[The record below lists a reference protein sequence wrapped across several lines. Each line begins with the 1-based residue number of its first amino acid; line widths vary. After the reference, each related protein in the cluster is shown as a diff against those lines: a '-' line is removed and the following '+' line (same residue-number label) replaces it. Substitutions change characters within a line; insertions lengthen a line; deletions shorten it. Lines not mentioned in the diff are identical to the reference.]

1 MWFHNY
7 ISSDFFHSKKKNLV
21 GIKDTT
27 CSVVAFKSDKRIYFV
42 CLSLANLFLQ
52 WDSLLRFVQFKDLWW
67 PSRQRKFKSF
77 NLFASFRWN
86 LNKVSMKVSSQKKEL
101 LPYINFGRN
110 NQLSDYRW
118 LYMYVFLESLDLNVM
133 EELMFTYFTIHAF
146 CGVHQQETSSWLI
159 DFEYKHQYWKICV
172 HLIFR
177 IVDWR

>member
-7 ISSDFFHSKKKNLV
+7 ISSDFFHSQKKHLV

-67 PSRQRKFKSF
+67 PSTQRKFKSF

-101 LPYINFGRN
+101 IPYINFGRN

-118 LYMYVFLESLDLNVM
+118 LYMIVCVFGVSRFKCHGRINVYI
-133 EELMFTYFTIHAF
+133 LHDPCVLRCTPARN
-146 CGVHQQETSSWLI
+146 QLLI
-159 DFEYKHQYWKICV
+159 NW
-172 HLIFR
+172 FR
-177 IVDWR
+177 I